1 MVAEEHDADTDEQAE
16 DFTAGLETDQE
27 SESDQSKAAETDA
40 SEDESKD
47 DESADA
53 KSDGDGAEA
62 KPDNDADNASEVVK
76 EKMAELIAEA
86 RDGSDKDGSDK
97 DGSDKD
103 GSDKDGSDKDSSDK
117 DSSAEAVAEVPE
129 KKKTP
134 KEESEEGEPGDDHP
148 DAIAALKDLGARL
161 DLNKHERVWRVFF
174 YEKHDDAALDQIH
187 GLSSLKELWLLHT
200 RVTSEAAEKAR
211 ERLEGVTVYHG

>member
-97 DGSDKD
+97 DG
-103 GSDKDGSDKDSSDK
+103 SDK

>member
-16 DFTAGLETDQE
+16 DFTAGLESE
-27 SESDQSKAAETDA
+27 SESESESDSESDSDQSKAAETDA

-53 KSDGDGAEA
+53 KSDGDGGEAAESAEA
-62 KPDNDADNASEVVK
+62 KPDGDE
-76 EKMAELIAEA
+76 
-86 RDGSDKDGSDK
+86 
-97 DGSDKD
+97 
-103 GSDKDGSDKDSSDK
+103 SDK

-148 DAIAALKDLGARL
+148 DAVAALKDLGARL
-161 DLNKHERVWRVFF
+161 DLNKHERVWRIFF
-174 YEKHDDAALDQIH
+174 YEKHDDNALDQIH

>member
-27 SESDQSKAAETDA
+27 SEADQSDAAGADT

-47 DESADA
+47 AEPAEA
-53 KSDGDGAEA
+53 KSDGDDAEA
-62 KPDNDADNASEVVK
+62 KSDGDD
-76 EKMAELIAEA
+76 AEA
-86 RDGSDKDGSDK
+86 KSDGDDAEAKSDGDDEEAKSDGDDAEAKSDGEETDKDG
-97 DGSDKD
+97 
-103 GSDKDGSDKDSSDK
+103 
-117 DSSAEAVAEVPE
+117 SAEAVAEVPE

-134 KEESEEGEPGDDHP
+134 QEESEEGEPGDDHP
-148 DAIAALKDLGARL
+148 DAVAALKDLGARL
-161 DLNKHERVWRVFF
+161 DLNKHERVWRIFF
-174 YEKHDDAALDQIH
+174 YEKHDDDALEQIH

-200 RVTSEAAEKAR
+200 RVTSEAAEKVR